1 MNQSESI
8 ANLSKALAAANKVV
22 ENATKNAVN
31 PHFKNKYADLAAV
44 LDTVRAVYADNGLSV
59 IQAAGAVYI
68 EQKLHAVVETQLV
81 HESGEWVRGTLM
93 LPVKDPTAQ
102 GLGGAI
108 TYGRRYALAA
118 LAGIAQEDDD
128 GNTASGAGPGPRSK
142 PPAGAVTPAR
152 ATDLEGPAAEVAA
165 AIRLAKSLEDLAKI
179 GPRVQVEV
187 KDPAAVAALSMM
199 FQERRAALSA
209 PKAVK

>member
-8 ANLSKALAAANKVV
+8 ASLSKALAAANKVV

-128 GNTASGAGPGPRSK
+128 GNTASGAGTRSK

-165 AIRLAKSLEDLAKI
+165 AIRAAKSLEDLAKI
-179 GPRVQVEV
+179 GPRVQAEV
-187 KDPAAVAALSMM
+187 KDPAAVAALSAM